1 MLGKLRVDVLSVL
14 GVILGLAAILVGSI
28 LKGSGLAALW
38 NSAAFIIVIVG
49 TFAAV
54 LVQVRLEV
62 FMHGLRIMRW
72 IFVPP
77 ASDGEQ
83 AMNKVL
89 QWSRVARRDGLLGLE
104 PVAEEETDEF
114 VRKGVQLLVDGA
126 EPETIR
132 HIMEVELSSREDFD
146 KQGAKV
152 FESLGI
158 YAPTLGIIGAVLG
171 LIAVMH
177 NLADPSKLG
186 SGIATA
192 FIATIYGIAS
202 ANMLFL
208 PMGNKLKQ
216 VIQINTVQR
225 ELIIDG
231 LVSIARGENPRSI
244 EMRLRGYLR

>member
-1 MLGKLRVDVLSVL
+1 MLAKLRVDVLSVA

-28 LKGSGLAALW
+28 LKGSGIAALW

-62 FMHGLRIMRW
+62 FLHGLRIMRW

-77 ASDGEQ
+77 DSDGEQ

-104 PVAEEETDEF
+104 PVAEAEPDEF

-216 VIQINTVQR
+216 VIQINSVQR